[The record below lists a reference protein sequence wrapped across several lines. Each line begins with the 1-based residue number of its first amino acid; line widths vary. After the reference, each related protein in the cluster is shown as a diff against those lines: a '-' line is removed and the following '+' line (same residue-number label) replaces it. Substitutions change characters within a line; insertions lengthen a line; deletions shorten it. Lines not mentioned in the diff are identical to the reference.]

1 MHQTDLHHAR
11 PVYKTLPGW
20 GEDITASRMRGNLPR
35 EAQDFVGFV
44 EAEVGA
50 PLCMI
55 SVGPERDQAI
65 IERIGT

>member
-1 MHQTDLHHAR
+1 MRVDL
-11 PVYKTLPGW
+11 PET
-20 GEDITASRMRGNLPR
+20 
-35 EAQDFVGFV
+35 AQDFVGFV

-65 IERIGT
+65 VERIGS

>member
-1 MHQTDLHHAR
+1 
-11 PVYKTLPGW
+11 
-20 GEDITASRMRGNLPR
+20 
-35 EAQDFVGFV
+35 
-44 EAEVGA
+44 VGA

>member
-1 MHQTDLHHAR
+1 MSQTDLHHAR

-20 GEDITASRMRGNLPR
+20 GTDITGCRMRGDLPDA
-35 EAQDFVGFV
+35 AQDFVEFV
-44 EAEVGA
+44 EAEIGV

-65 IERIGT
+65 VERIGF